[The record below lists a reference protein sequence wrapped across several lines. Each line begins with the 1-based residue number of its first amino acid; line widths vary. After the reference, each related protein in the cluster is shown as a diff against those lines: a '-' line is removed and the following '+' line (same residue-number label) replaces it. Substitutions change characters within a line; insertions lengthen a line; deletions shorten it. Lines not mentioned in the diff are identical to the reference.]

1 MALALC
7 IGAIVIAVALGE
19 RMKMNTGIVAMF
31 FAFLIGYF
39 LLGKQIEE
47 IIMYWPVDIMFYLLS
62 ISLFFNYAALNGTME
77 VLGRKMLGV
86 LGGRRALVP
95 WAITLVCAVVGGL
108 GAGASTPAIVGPFA
122 FSMAL
127 SSGINPALTALC
139 ILFGNLIGSN
149 NPYNG
154 YGGIISKNLIIANG
168 VDPETATAMS
178 NRIWLNCSLMC
189 VVVIGIF
196 FAYYMIKDR
205 KKGAGTA
212 EAEKQEA
219 AELSSSSFNP
229 KQKITLAILLV
240 AFVLMVVPGVVKTWF
255 PSPFWD
261 TVAGIC
267 KPQAV
272 MVAGALLCAIL
283 GLGKEEEIIRKVPI
297 HTIVMISGVYMLIE
311 IGVQAGLV
319 EQIGQLLQETVPAAI
334 VPGVIVLLA
343 AALSFFS
350 STTST
355 VMPLMYPLVPQLA
368 AAVGLSPVALY
379 SCIFLGGLSTDVSPF
394 STGGA
399 LAIAGCP
406 GPGIKDELA
415 SRLIGCSL
423 AIPFL
428 VMAAAQLGLFNLAG

>member
-77 VLGRKMLGV
+77 ILGRKMLGV

-168 VDPETATAMS
+168 VEPEMATAMS
-178 NRIWLNCSLMC
+178 NRIWLNCTLMC
-189 VVVIGIF
+189 IVVIGVF
-196 FAYYMIKDR
+196 FLYYMLKDR
-205 KKGAGTA
+205 RKEAGTA
-212 EAEKQEA
+212 EAEKREA
-219 AELSSSSFNP
+219 AELSSCTFNP
-229 KQKITLAILLV
+229 KQKITLAILLI

-261 TVAGIC
+261 TLAGIC
-267 KPQAV
+267 KPQVV

-283 GLGKEEEIIRKVPI
+283 GLGKEEEVLRRVPI

-319 EQIGQLLQETVPAAI
+319 EQIGQLLRETVPAAI

-406 GPGIKDELA
+406 DPKTKDELA
-415 SRLIGCSL
+415 SRMIGCSL
-423 AIPFL
+423 VIPFL
-428 VMAAAQLGLFNLAG
+428 VMAAAQLGLFKLAG